1 VGNSKQAQMKQAVA
15 QILRISPITMEL
27 GKLFEAAGYQL
38 ALVGGP
44 VRDALLGRLGND
56 LDLTTNATPAQILEV
71 VSSWADSTWDVGARF
86 GTIGI
91 NKSGYKIEITTYR
104 SENYDETS
112 RKPEV
117 NFGDN
122 LEGDLGRRD
131 FTINA
136 MAIRLP
142 SLEFVDLFDGLDDL
156 ANQTISTPNS
166 AEQSFSDD
174 PLRMLRAARFAS
186 QLNFTVAP
194 DVIQAMQ
201 EMKARLAIVSTE
213 RIRDEFNKLILGAKP
228 RLGLILLVETGLL
241 ETFLP
246 EIPALQL
253 AQDEHNRHKNIYEHS
268 ITVLEQVIDLE
279 TKHEPNCAP
288 DLILR
293 LAALLHDIGKPKT
306 RKFEDSRVTF
316 HHHEV
321 VGAKMTRK
329 RMKELRYSNDEID
342 EVSLLVELHL
352 RFHGF
357 ADGEWSDSAVR
368 RYVTDAGQQL
378 VRLHKLTRAD
388 STTRNQ
394 RKANALQLAYDKLEQ
409 RIIELAALEE
419 LNAIRPDLDGKEI
432 MELLELKPGPMVGKA
447 YQHMLEIRMEQGPLS
462 KTDAAAEL
470 KRWWQQ
476 QN

>member
-1 VGNSKQAQMKQAVA
+1 M
-15 QILRISPITMEL
+15 
-27 GKLFEAAGYQL
+27 
-38 ALVGGP
+38 
-44 VRDALLGRLGND
+44 
-56 LDLTTNATPAQILEV
+56 

-91 NKSGYKIEITTYR
+91 NKAGYKIEITTYR

-122 LEGDLGRRD
+122 LEGDLSRRD

-142 SLEFVDLFDGLDDL
+142 SLEFVDLFNGLDDL

-279 TKHEPNCAP
+279 TKH
-288 DLILR
+288 
-293 LAALLHDIGKPKT
+293 
-306 RKFEDSRVTF
+306 
-316 HHHEV
+316 
-321 VGAKMTRK
+321 
-329 RMKELRYSNDEID
+329 
-342 EVSLLVELHL
+342 
-352 RFHGF
+352 
-357 ADGEWSDSAVR
+357 
-368 RYVTDAGQQL
+368 
-378 VRLHKLTRAD
+378 
-388 STTRNQ
+388 
-394 RKANALQLAYDKLEQ
+394 
-409 RIIELAALEE
+409 
-419 LNAIRPDLDGKEI
+419 
-432 MELLELKPGPMVGKA
+432 
-447 YQHMLEIRMEQGPLS
+447 
-462 KTDAAAEL
+462 
-470 KRWWQQ
+470 
-476 QN
+476 

>member
-1 VGNSKQAQMKQAVA
+1 MSSSNQAQLRQAVE
-15 QILRISPITMEL
+15 QIVGISPLIVEL
-27 GKLFEAAGYQL
+27 GELFGSNGFEL

-56 LDLTTNATPAQILEV
+56 LDLTTNATPEQILKLVE
-71 VSSWADSTWDVGARF
+71 SWADSTWDVGVRF

-91 NKSGYKIEITTYR
+91 NKKGFKLEITTYR
-104 SENYDETS
+104 SENYDESS

-117 NFGDN
+117 SFGDS
-122 LEGDLGRRD
+122 LDGDLGRRD

-136 MAIRLP
+136 MAIKLP

-156 ANQTISTPNS
+156 ANKTIRTPQT
-166 AEQSFSDD
+166 AHLSFSDD

-186 QLNFTVAP
+186 QLDFTVEP
-194 DVIQAMQ
+194 DVIEAMR
-201 EMKARLAIVSTE
+201 EMKSRLSIVSME
-213 RIRDEFNKLILGAKP
+213 RIRDEFNKLLLGVKP

-241 ETFLP
+241 EIFLP

-253 AQDEHNRHKNIYEHS
+253 TEDEHNRHKNIYEHS
-268 ITVLEQVIDLE
+268 IKVLEQAIELE
-279 TKHEPNCAP
+279 GSHQPNLEP

-306 RKFEDSRVTF
+306 RKFEDNKVTF

-329 RMKELRYSNDEID
+329 RMKELRYSNEEI
-342 EVSLLVELHL
+342 EQVSLLVELHL

-357 ADGEWSDSAVR
+357 SGGEWTDSAVR
-368 RYVTDAGQQL
+368 RYVTDAGEQL

-394 RKANALQLAYDKLEQ
+394 RKADALQTAYDKLEE
-409 RIIELAALEE
+409 RISVLAAQEE
-419 LNAIRPDLDGKEI
+419 LNAIRPDLDGNEI
-432 MELLELKPGPMVGKA
+432 MKLLNLKPGPDVGAA
-447 YQHMLEIRMEQGPLS
+447 YKHMLEVRLEQGPLD
-462 KTDAAAEL
+462 KDAAIAEL
-470 KRWWQQ
+470 NRWWQSRH
-476 QN
+476 